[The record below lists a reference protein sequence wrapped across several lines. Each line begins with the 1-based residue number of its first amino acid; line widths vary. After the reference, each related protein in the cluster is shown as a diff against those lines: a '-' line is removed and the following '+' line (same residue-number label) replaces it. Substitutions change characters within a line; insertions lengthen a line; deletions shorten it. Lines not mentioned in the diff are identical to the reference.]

1 MSITIS
7 PVIEEVAITVDPA
20 TENVLVSITETAVSI
35 PTGGTD
41 GQVLAKASDV
51 NYDLEWVD
59 QQSGPGGNTDWGNIG
74 GTLSSQT
81 DLQQALDNKVDKAT
95 GKGLSTED
103 YTTLEKSKLAG
114 IASGATANQTD
125 AFLLARA
132 NHTGTQDAATVTGT
146 KTAAFISD
154 FDTEVGNNTDVAAN
168 TAARHTHN
176 NFILLQ
182 TITEAFTTA
191 LKTLYDAASA
201 WIVTNGTNVLNHLA
215 STSNPHNVTAS
226 QVGLG
231 NVDNTS
237 DATKNAATAT
247 LTNKTL
253 TSPVINSPT
262 GIVKGDVGLGNVDN
276 TSDTNKPVSIAQQAA
291 LDLKRSY
298 ARTTNGNSDYSIP
311 SSTRVAAT
319 SAAFTA
325 PRVWTLPAASSVPAG
340 EAIEVSDAFGGV
352 TSTNTL
358 TIQRAGSDTINGGT
372 SLIIAAAYAA
382 RRLVS
387 NGSNGWAFDAGVLR
401 ASNNLSDITNA
412 ATARTNLGVAASP
425 VWVDYSGSSTVVG
438 WSSFTTKNIRYSV
451 NGKQVTVNYYI
462 EGTSDSASITFTLP
476 TAIGVSGVSP
486 LQGITY
492 AQNNGAAA
500 IAQFSLSGST
510 VTLNRFNAIGATT
523 TWTNT
528 GSKRAAGSFTYEID

>member
-1 MSITIS
+1 MSVIVS
-7 PVIEEVAITVDPA
+7 PIVEKITVTVNPITDVI
-20 TENVLVSITETAVSI
+20 NVSITKIAVGI
-35 PTGGTD
+35 PRGGTD
-41 GQVLAKASDV
+41 GQVLAKASDI

-59 QQSGPGGNTDWGNIG
+59 QQSGPVENANWGDID
-74 GTLSSQT
+74 GTLSDQT
-81 DLQQALDNKVDKAT
+81 DLQAALDNKVDKVT

-103 YTTLEKSKLAG
+103 YTTLEKTKLSG
-114 IASGATANQTD
+114 IAAGATANQTD

-132 NHTGTQDAATVTGT
+132 NHTGTQDAATITGS

-176 NFILLQ
+176 NFSLLQ
-182 TITEAFTTA
+182 TITEAFTTG

-215 STSNPHNVTAS
+215 STSNPHSVTAS

-237 DATKNAATAT
+237 DATKNSATAT

-253 TSPVINSPT
+253 TAPVIISPT

-276 TSDTNKPVSIAQQAA
+276 TSDANKPVSTAQQTA
-291 LDLKRSY
+291 LDLKRSF

-372 SLIIAAAYAA
+372 SLVIAAAYAA

-401 ASNNLSDITNA
+401 ASNNLSDLASA
-412 ATARTNLGVAASP
+412 ATSRTNLGVAASP
-425 VWVDYSGSSTVVG
+425 VWVDYSISSTVVG

-451 NGKQVTVNYYI
+451 NGKTVTVNYYI
-462 EGTSDSASITFTLP
+462 DGTSDSSAITFTVP
-476 TAIGVSGVSP
+476 TAIGASGVTP
-486 LQGITY
+486 LQGLTY
-492 AQNNGAAA
+492 AQNNGAPA

-510 VTLNRFNAIGATT
+510 VTLSRFNAIGATT
-523 TWTNT
+523 TWTAS